1 MALPQPYPLNASL
14 DAGGSSVVLP
24 LRLPVLVEGGLL
36 DVNTATGETRVW
48 ESHADRDGHLFSFP
62 CASSSAA
69 MGVEHQVV
77 SMDRFYVDYVASTG
91 LYQAL
96 HCPALSTRE
105 GIPNPSCRKLG
116 AGLLDRDRE
125 LTFLGL
131 GRVMLWRRRTLE
143 YSVWSAAERRDCA
156 LNQLR
161 CDYSDNTPF
170 FVPVRSGSLAG
181 VHNQSRLLHL
191 AVRGVNVVLEVVPD
205 GTYRLWNSEG
215 WARGARGSYSPL
227 AGPVGRGHFPRS
239 DPDVVWTSA
248 PTQPVLLS
256 LAAKT
261 GAYRALRVDS
271 VDLDSLR
278 PATTRQPPLMLQLLN
293 EGPLDV
299 PTACEGATE
308 RAACA
313 RLGGPCGWCERTDGV
328 RPSSCLPGGPA
339 RPCAAECSS
348 WSFFDPRDAP
358 PPPPPSPPPP
368 SPPGLSD
375 ADLVRLEAHSAR
387 AGAEAATQPP
397 PVRLIEAPPDAL
409 PRRRAAEPR
418 PDVASQDELG
428 DVESAAHRSLWGL
441 VKSWRHRTLA
451 P

>member
-143 YSVWSAAERRDCA
+143 YSVWSAAEPA
-156 LNQLR
+156 Q
-161 CDYSDNTPF
+161 
-170 FVPVRSGSLAG
+170 
-181 VHNQSRLLHL
+181 
-191 AVRGVNVVLEVVPD
+191 
-205 GTYRLWNSEG
+205 
-215 WARGARGSYSPL
+215 
-227 AGPVGRGHFPRS
+227 PR
-239 DPDVVWTSA
+239 
-248 PTQPVLLS
+248 
-256 LAAKT
+256 
-261 GAYRALRVDS
+261 
-271 VDLDSLR
+271 
-278 PATTRQPPLMLQLLN
+278 
-293 EGPLDV
+293 
-299 PTACEGATE
+299 
-308 RAACA
+308 
-313 RLGGPCGWCERTDGV
+313 
-328 RPSSCLPGGPA
+328 
-339 RPCAAECSS
+339 
-348 WSFFDPRDAP
+348 
-358 PPPPPSPPPP
+358 
-368 SPPGLSD
+368 
-375 ADLVRLEAHSAR
+375 
-387 AGAEAATQPP
+387 
-397 PVRLIEAPPDAL
+397 
-409 PRRRAAEPR
+409 
-418 PDVASQDELG
+418 
-428 DVESAAHRSLWGL
+428 
-441 VKSWRHRTLA
+441 
-451 P
+451 